1 MPFDFFDDENRTVGI
16 QPNSQFQYGVSDFDN
31 GGTNVEQ
38 DVGILWCSNPASTWN
53 FYECTVIPYLD
64 SGIVVHN
71 HLPQVDNNA
80 DTLGSYF
87 SIDANGETIANV
99 GVNTVSVDRFTDLEQ
114 RMAHSRYWF
123 NLVGRAVR
131 VGYQIPIPKLKSI
144 GGVVPTPYDREPQK
158 AFNRIIANYSGVP
171 VYYAEWSLW
180 YTVTTPPASQQ
191 LPPANLAAHI
201 TADTPLPQQ
210 MQVPFSQPDAKASN
224 TNPVPQLQN
233 PIQG

>member
-1 MPFDFFDDENRTVGI
+1 MPFDLFQDENLTNGL
-16 QPNSQFQYGVSDFDN
+16 QPNNRFQVGVSDFDD
-31 GGTNVEQ
+31 GGISVEQ
-38 DVGILWCSNPASTWN
+38 GIGISWSSDPEATWL
-53 FYECTVIPYLD
+53 FHECTIQCYLD
-64 SGIVVHN
+64 SGIAVHN
-71 HLPQVDNNA
+71 HLPQVDNDA

-87 SIDANGETIANV
+87 STDASGETITNK
-99 GVNTVSVDRFTDLEQ
+99 GVNTVSLDRFTDLEQ

-144 GGVVPTPYDREPQK
+144 GGVVPTPYDQTAQK

-180 YTVTTPPASQQ
+180 YTVTTPPTSQQ

-210 MQVPFSQPDAKASN
+210 MQAPFSQPDAKASN